1 MPDYNVTYDA
11 GSLSLSIDGER
22 VGKALGD
29 LKGKTQAAV
38 KVAINRTAR
47 QARALMLDDVQ
58 ERYDLN
64 AAGRKL
70 IRSLKQRKNATNRSL
85 EARLGITKN
94 DPGAF
99 RADLGYFRTSPSKP
113 YMGGAVWS
121 APEYFQ
127 ARVLKGSPMSNLS
140 GDGRL
145 SKGFLVKFKSGHV
158 GMVQRDPQERTEH
171 PKASRWRNKEGFVE
185 KLYTMSSPSGSAMH
199 RTIWNE
205 DWPDVAEMLQANAE
219 RRVAELILKYRK

>member
-1 MPDYNVTYDA
+1 MADYIVTYDA
-11 GSLSLSIDGER
+11 GAMSIMIDSER
-22 VGKALGD
+22 VERALGD
-29 LKGKTQAAV
+29 LKGKTPAAL

-47 QARALMLDDVQ
+47 QARTMMLDDVK

-64 AAGRKL
+64 AAGRRL
-70 IRSLKQRKNATNRSL
+70 IQDLKQRKRATNRSL
-85 EARLGITKN
+85 EARLGITQN

-113 YMGGAVWS
+113 YMGSAWRQ

-127 ARVLKGSPMSNLS
+127 ARVLQASPMKDLCADRHL
-140 GDGRL
+140 G
-145 SKGFLVKFKSGHV
+145 KGFLVKSKSGHV
-158 GMVQRDPQERTEH
+158 GMVQRNPDKPGPAYTARG
-171 PKASRWRNKEGFVE
+171 KLRWSPNHLLE
-185 KLYTMSSPSGSAMH
+185 TMSSPSGSAMH
-199 RTIWNE
+199 RTIWAE